1 MSKLSSV
8 LRSIPGRSRGIARST
23 LFQGLFACLVVLT
36 LVMAIVPSGAQ
47 SPKPYGQPSTARGD
61 WPMYFA
67 DPSGSRYSP
76 LDQINASNF
85 SKLEV
90 AWHFKTDQLGARP
103 EYKLEGT
110 PLEINGT
117 VYTTGG
123 SRRDVV
129 ALDARTG
136 ELKWVYSLNEGVRAA
151 NSPRQLS
158 GRGVSYWT
166 DGKGDERILFI
177 TTGFRLVELNAR
189 DGKPIAS
196 FGKQGMV
203 DMKLGLVRGVPGKPG
218 KYQQI
223 DLETGEA
230 GLHSTPTLVGNI
242 VIVGTSMKEGFQ
254 PTTQNNTKGAVRAW
268 NVKTGKLLWTFH
280 NVPMKGE
287 VGYDSWEN
295 NSADFNG
302 NAGAW
307 ANVTVDEKLGTAY
320 LPIEDP
326 TNDAYG
332 GSRPGN
338 DLFGDSLVC
347 VELKT
352 GKLKWYYQ
360 LVHHPVWNTDVTSP
374 PMLIDITVE
383 GKPIKAVAVPGKQ
396 GFLYVFDRVTGKPV
410 WPIVERPVPQSD
422 VPGEKTSPTQPF
434 PTKPAA
440 YSRQAYRE
448 DDLID
453 FTPEMRAKALEVVKH
468 FKVGPMFTP
477 PVVSRL
483 DGPLGTLGLESSSNG
498 TNWEGGAFDPETHT
512 VFLPA
517 GNASAVVHGLIEPP
531 PGFSDARYVGG
542 IAGQPFTIQG
552 GPGAGTASDA
562 PPVSADEAK
571 LAAILARTGGRTAP
585 AAPAVRLSVDGLPL
599 FKPPYGTI
607 TAVNMDTGDFRW
619 QVTNADTPDEIKN
632 NPALRGLTIP
642 RTGQGGQG
650 VSGLMVTK
658 TLVITGD
665 PLLSTVPGHPRGA
678 MLRAF
683 DKATGKEVGT
693 VWMPAPQSGS
703 PMTYMVDGR
712 QYIIIAVSGGNY
724 SGEYIAY
731 RLPAGN

>member
-1 MSKLSSV
+1 
-8 LRSIPGRSRGIARST
+8 
-23 LFQGLFACLVVLT
+23 
-36 LVMAIVPSGAQ
+36 
-47 SPKPYGQPSTARGD
+47 
-61 WPMYFA
+61 MYFA

-110 PLEINGT
+110 PLAINGT
-117 VYTTGG
+117 IYTTGG
-123 SRRDVV
+123 SRRAVV
-129 ALDARTG
+129 ALDGRTG

-203 DMKLGLVRGVPGKPG
+203 DMKVGLLQGVPGMPG
-218 KYQQI
+218 KYRQI
-223 DLETGEA
+223 DLETGEV
-230 GLHSTPTLVGNI
+230 GLHSTPTLVGDI

-280 NVPMKGE
+280 DVPMKGE

-302 NAGAW
+302 NAGVW

-326 TNDAYG
+326 TNDVYG
-332 GSRPGN
+332 GSRLGN

-347 VELKT
+347 VDLKT

-360 LVHHPVWNTDVTSP
+360 LVHHPIWNTDVTSP
-374 PMLIDITVE
+374 PMLIDITVA
-383 GKPIKAVAVPGKQ
+383 GKPVKAVAVPGKQ

-422 VPGEKTSPTQPF
+422 VPGEKTSLTQPI

-440 YSRQAYRE
+440 YSRQVYRE
-448 DDLID
+448 EDLID
-453 FTPEMRAKALEVVKH
+453 FTPEMRAKALDVVKH

-477 PVVSRL
+477 PVVSKVE
-483 DGPLGTLGLESSSNG
+483 GPLGTMGLESAANG

-512 VFLPA
+512 VFVPA
-517 GNASAVVHGLIEPP
+517 GNAGAVVHGLIEPP
-531 PGFSDARYVGG
+531 PGYSDARYVGG
-542 IAGQPFTIQG
+542 TAGQPFSIQG
-552 GPGAGTASDA
+552 GPGSGTASDA
-562 PPVSADEAK
+562 PAISADEAK
-571 LAAILARTGGRTAP
+571 LAAILARNGGPAAP
-585 AAPAVRLSVDGLPL
+585 AAPAVRLSVEGLPL

-607 TAVNMDTGDFRW
+607 TAINMDTGDFRW
-619 QVTNADTPDEIKN
+619 QVANGDTPDEIKN

-642 RTGQGGQG
+642 RTGQGGRDI
-650 VSGLMVTK
+650 SGLMVTK

-665 PLLSTVPGHPRGA
+665 PLLSTAPGHPRGA

-712 QYIIIAVSGGNY
+712 QYIIVAVSGGNY
-724 SGEYIAY
+724 SGDYIAY

>member
-1 MSKLSSV
+1 
-8 LRSIPGRSRGIARST
+8 
-23 LFQGLFACLVVLT
+23 
-36 LVMAIVPSGAQ
+36 
-47 SPKPYGQPSTARGD
+47 
-61 WPMYFA
+61 MYFA

-123 SRRDVV
+123 SRRAVV

-136 ELKWVYSLNEGVRAA
+136 ELKWVYSLNEGARAA

-203 DMKLGLVRGVPGKPG
+203 DMKVGLLQGVPGKPG
-218 KYQQI
+218 KYKQI
-223 DLETGEA
+223 DLETGEV
-230 GLHSTPTLVGNI
+230 GLHSTPTLVGDI

-268 NVKTGKLLWTFH
+268 NVKTGKLLWAFH
-280 NVPMKGE
+280 DVPMKGE

-302 NAGAW
+302 NAGVW

-326 TNDAYG
+326 TNDVYG

-347 VELKT
+347 VDLKT

-360 LVHHPVWNTDVTSP
+360 LVHHPIWNTDITSP
-374 PMLIDITVE
+374 PMLIDITVA

-422 VPGEKTSPTQPF
+422 VPGEKTSLTQPF

-440 YSRQAYRE
+440 YSRQVYRE
-448 DDLID
+448 EDLID
-453 FTPEMRAKALEVVKH
+453 FTPEMRAKALDVVKH

-477 PVVSRL
+477 PVVSKVE
-483 DGPLGTLGLESSSNG
+483 GPLGTMGLESAANG

-517 GNASAVVHGLIEPP
+517 GNAGAVVHGLIEPP
-531 PGFSDARYVGG
+531 PGYSDARYVGG
-542 IAGQPFTIQG
+542 TAGQPFSIQG
-552 GPGAGTASDA
+552 GPGSGTASDA
-562 PPVSADEAK
+562 PAISADEAK
-571 LAAILARTGGRTAP
+571 LAAILARNGGLAAP
-585 AAPAVRLSVDGLPL
+585 AAPAVRLSVEGLPL

-607 TAVNMDTGDFRW
+607 TAINMDTGDFRW
-619 QVTNADTPDEIKN
+619 QVANGDTPDEIKN

-642 RTGQGGQG
+642 RTGQGGRDI
-650 VSGLMVTK
+650 SGLMVTK
-658 TLVITGD
+658 TLVVTGD
-665 PLLSTVPGHPRGA
+665 PLLSTAPGHPRGA

-683 DKATGKEVGT
+683 DKATGKEVGA

-712 QYIIIAVSGGNY
+712 QYIIVAVSGGNY
-724 SGEYIAY
+724 SGDYIAY

>member
-1 MSKLSSV
+1 M
-8 LRSIPGRSRGIARST
+8 P
-23 LFQGLFACLVVLT
+23 FALALVV
-36 LVMAIVPSGAQ
+36 AIVPSGAQ
-47 SPKPYGQPSTARGD
+47 TAKPYGQPSTARGD

-76 LDQINASNF
+76 LNQINASNF

-110 PLEINGT
+110 PLAINGT
-117 VYTTGG
+117 IYTTGG
-123 SRRDVV
+123 TRRAVV
-129 ALDARTG
+129 ALDGRTG

-177 TTGFRLVELNAR
+177 TTGFRLVALNAR

-203 DMKLGLVRGVPGKPG
+203 DMKVGLVQGVPGTPG

-223 DLETGEA
+223 DLETGEV
-230 GLHSTPTLVGNI
+230 GLHSTPTLVGDI

-254 PTTQNNTKGAVRAW
+254 PTAQNNTKGAVRAW

-280 NVPMKGE
+280 TVPMKGE

-302 NAGAW
+302 NAGVW

-320 LPIEDP
+320 LPVEDP
-326 TNDAYG
+326 TNDVYG

-338 DLFGDSLVC
+338 NLFGDSLVC
-347 VELKT
+347 VDLKT

-360 LVHHPVWNTDVTSP
+360 LVHHPLWNTDITSP
-374 PMLIDITVE
+374 PLLIDITVE
-383 GKPIKAVAVPGKQ
+383 GKPVKAVAVPGKQ

-422 VPGEKTSPTQPF
+422 VPGEKTSATQPF
-434 PTKPAA
+434 PTKPAP
-440 YSRQAYRE
+440 YSRNVYRE
-448 DDLID
+448 EDLID
-453 FTPEMRAKALEVVKH
+453 FTPELRAKALDVTKH

-477 PVVSRL
+477 PVVSKVE
-483 DGPLGTLGLESSSNG
+483 GPLGTMGLESSSNG

-517 GNASAVVHGLIEPP
+517 GNAYAVSHGLIEPP
-531 PGFSDARYVGG
+531 PGYSDARYVGG
-542 IAGQPFTIQG
+542 IAGQPFSIQG
-552 GPGAGTASDA
+552 GPGSGTASDA

-571 LAAILARTGGRTAP
+571 LAAILARNGAPAAP
-585 AAPAVRLSVDGLPL
+585 AAPAVRLSVEGLPL

-607 TAVNMDTGDFRW
+607 TAINMDTGDFRW
-619 QVTNADTPDEIKN
+619 QVPNGDTPDEIKN

-642 RTGQGGQG
+642 RTGQGGRDI
-650 VSGLMVTK
+650 SGLMVTK

-665 PLLSTVPGHPRGA
+665 PLLTTVPGRPRGA
-678 MLRAF
+678 WLRAF
-683 DKATGKEVGT
+683 DKATGNEVGT

-703 PMTYMVDGR
+703 PMTYMADGR
-712 QYIIIAVSGGNY
+712 QYIIVAVSGGNY
-724 SGEYIAY
+724 SGDYIAY

>member
-1 MSKLSSV
+1 M
-8 LRSIPGRSRGIARST
+8 P
-23 LFQGLFACLVVLT
+23 FALALVV
-36 LVMAIVPSGAQ
+36 AIVPSGAQ
-47 SPKPYGQPSTARGD
+47 PAKPYGQPSTARGD

-90 AWHFKTDQLGARP
+90 AWHFKTDQLGAHP

-110 PLEINGT
+110 PLAINGT
-117 VYTTGG
+117 IYTTGG
-123 SRRDVV
+123 SRRAVV
-129 ALDARTG
+129 ALDGRTG

-177 TTGFRLVELNAR
+177 TTGFRLVALNAR

-203 DMKLGLVRGVPGKPG
+203 DMKVGLVRGVPGKPG
-218 KYQQI
+218 RYQQI
-223 DLETGEA
+223 DLETGEV
-230 GLHSTPTLVGNI
+230 GLHSTPTLVGDI

-280 NVPMKGE
+280 DVPMKGE

-302 NAGAW
+302 NAGVW

-326 TNDAYG
+326 TNDVYG

-338 DLFGDSLVC
+338 NLFGDSLVC
-347 VELKT
+347 VDLKT

-360 LVHHPVWNTDVTSP
+360 LVHHPLWNTDMTSP
-374 PMLIDITVE
+374 PLLIDITVA
-383 GKPIKAVAVPGKQ
+383 GKPVKAVAVPGKQ

-410 WPIVERPVPQSD
+410 WPIIERPVPQSD

-434 PTKPAA
+434 PTRPAP
-440 YSRQAYRE
+440 YSRNVYRE
-448 DDLID
+448 EDLID
-453 FTPEMRAKALEVVKH
+453 FTPELRAKALEVVKH

-477 PVVSRL
+477 PVISKVE
-483 DGPLGTLGLESSSNG
+483 GPLGTLGLESSANG

-517 GNASAVVHGLIEPP
+517 GNASAVSHGLIEPP
-531 PGFSDARYVGG
+531 PGFSDSRYVGG
-542 IAGQPFTIQG
+542 TAGQPFSIQG
-552 GPGAGTASDA
+552 GPGSGTASDA
-562 PPVSADEAK
+562 PSVSADEAK
-571 LAAILARTGGRTAP
+571 LAAILARNGGPAAP
-585 AAPAVRLSVDGLPL
+585 AAPAVRLSVEGLPL

-607 TAVNMDTGDFRW
+607 TAINMDTGDFRW
-619 QVTNADTPDEIKN
+619 QVANGDTPDEIRN
-632 NPALRGLTIP
+632 NPAIRGLTIP
-642 RTGQGGQG
+642 RTGQGGRDI
-650 VSGLMVTK
+650 SGLMVTK

-665 PLLSTVPGHPRGA
+665 PLLTTVPGRPRGA

-712 QYIIIAVSGGNY
+712 QYIIVAVSGGNY
-724 SGEYIAY
+724 SGDYIAY

>member
-1 MSKLSSV
+1 
-8 LRSIPGRSRGIARST
+8 
-23 LFQGLFACLVVLT
+23 
-36 LVMAIVPSGAQ
+36 
-47 SPKPYGQPSTARGD
+47 
-61 WPMYFA
+61 MYFA

-123 SRRDVV
+123 SRRAVV

-136 ELKWVYSLNEGVRAA
+136 ELKWVYSLNEGARAA

-189 DGKPIAS
+189 DGKVIAS

-203 DMKLGLVRGVPGKPG
+203 DMKVGLLQGVPGKPG
-218 KYQQI
+218 KYKQI
-223 DLETGEA
+223 DLETGEV
-230 GLHSTPTLVGNI
+230 GLHSTPTLVGDI

-280 NVPMKGE
+280 DVPMKGE

-302 NAGAW
+302 NAGVW

-326 TNDAYG
+326 TNDVYG

-347 VELKT
+347 VDLKT

-360 LVHHPVWNTDVTSP
+360 LVHHPIWNTDITSP
-374 PMLIDITVE
+374 PMLIDITVA
-383 GKPIKAVAVPGKQ
+383 GKPIKAVAVPSKQ

-422 VPGEKTSPTQPF
+422 VPGEKTSLTQPF

-440 YSRQAYRE
+440 YSRQVYRE
-448 DDLID
+448 EDLID
-453 FTPEMRAKALEVVKH
+453 FTPEMRAKALDVVKH

-477 PVVSRL
+477 PVVSKVE
-483 DGPLGTLGLESSSNG
+483 GPLGTMGLESAANG

-517 GNASAVVHGLIEPP
+517 GNAGAVVHGLIEPP
-531 PGFSDARYVGG
+531 PGYSDARYVGG
-542 IAGQPFTIQG
+542 TAGQPFSIQG
-552 GPGAGTASDA
+552 GPGSGTASDA
-562 PPVSADEAK
+562 PAISADEAK
-571 LAAILARTGGRTAP
+571 LAAILARNGGPAAP
-585 AAPAVRLSVDGLPL
+585 AAPAVRLSVEGLPL

-607 TAVNMDTGDFRW
+607 TAINMDTGDFRW
-619 QVTNADTPDEIKN
+619 QVANGDTPDEIKN

-642 RTGQGGQG
+642 RTGQGGRDI
-650 VSGLMVTK
+650 SGLMVTK

-665 PLLSTVPGHPRGA
+665 PLLSTAPGHPRGA

-683 DKATGKEVGT
+683 DKATGKEVGA

-712 QYIIIAVSGGNY
+712 QYIIVAVSGGNY
-724 SGEYIAY
+724 SGDYIAY